1 MGLKQQVRQAV
12 VAQFHRP
19 AGVVGQAVGLVMSHR
34 SSNVGRNRWAVGLLE
49 VKPHDRVLELGCG
62 PGVALSA
69 LAARAEA
76 GLVVGMDHSHVMTA
90 QAGHRNRRAVRD
102 GRVVVVTAG
111 VDALELL
118 APGFDAVLAVNTVG
132 MWKDPAGRL
141 EQVLRLLRPGGRIA
155 VVSQPR
161 SPGATAATTDNAA
174 AGLSGELASAG
185 FANLRVELLALRP
198 PVACVLAEA
207 PGSA

>member
-1 MGLKQQVRQAV
+1 MDLKQQLRQAV

-19 AGVVGQAVGLVMSHR
+19 AGVGGQAVGLVMSHR
-34 SSNVGRNRWAVGLLE
+34 SSNVVRNRWAVGLLDVGPRE
-49 VKPHDRVLELGCG
+49 RVLELGCG

-69 LAARAEA
+69 LATRAEA

-90 QAGHRNRRAVRD
+90 QAGRRSRRAVQE

-118 APGFDAVLAVNTVG
+118 SPGFDAVLAINTVG

-141 EQVLRLLRPGGRIA
+141 EQVRRLLRPGGRIA

-161 SPGATAATTDNAA
+161 CTGATAATTDNAA
-174 AGLSGELASAG
+174 AELSGELARAG
-185 FANLRVELLALRP
+185 FVNPRVELLALRP

-207 PGSA
+207 PGSG